1 MGNIQPQVANGNLP
15 DMHPFHIHLVSFVVS
30 RRWDLDAQ
38 GVFAPAPLQAG
49 DIDPVARQD
58 TVLIP
63 SNQMVE
69 LLVYVPP
76 GYTGKF
82 AYHCHL
88 LEHEDMCMMSHF
100 EVTA

>member
-1 MGNIQPQVANGNLP
+1 VAP
-15 DMHPFHIHLVSFVVS
+15 
-30 RRWDLDAQ
+30 
-38 GVFAPAPLQAG
+38 
-49 DIDPVARQD
+49 DIDATSRQD

-76 GYTGKF
+76 GYTGDF

-100 EVTA
+100 KVVA